1 MVNLLTT
8 VSTWL
13 SDNAREL
20 VLLAGLAFLHVGLG
34 HVAAAPGADWYIPGG
49 VLTAIAI
56 FGVRRVT
63 NAAPRRK
70 KEQ

>member
-1 MVNLLTT
+1 MVNLLTY

-20 VLLAGLAFLHVGLG
+20 VLVLGLLALHVGLSKVIG
-34 HVAAAPGADWYIPGG
+34 APGADFYVPGAI
-49 VLTAIAI
+49 LTAIAC

-63 NAAPRRK
+63 NTAQRRK

>member
-20 VLLAGLAFLHVGLG
+20 VLVAGLSFLHVGLG
-34 HVAAAPGADWYIPGG
+34 RVATAPGADWYVPGG
-49 VLTAIAI
+49 VLTAIAV
-56 FGVRRVT
+56 FGVRRVANT
-63 NAAPRRK
+63 APRRK